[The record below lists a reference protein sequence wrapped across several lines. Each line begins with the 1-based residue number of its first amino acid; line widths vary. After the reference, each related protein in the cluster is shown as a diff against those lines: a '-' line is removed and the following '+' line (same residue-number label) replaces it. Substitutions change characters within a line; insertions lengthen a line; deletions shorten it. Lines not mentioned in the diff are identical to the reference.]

1 MQGQLG
7 STVAPTGEAPVQEG
21 VPVLGASAGGGS
33 VVLPHPGKEGC
44 VCGLPSG
51 KETMNWDPQGQ
62 LGEERGQGGGR
73 LPYCPLPLSPEG
85 ISPWGHP
92 VLFLGS
98 SCCSRSPAARPSSS
112 IPLPPPA
119 PPSPYSWT
127 ERRHARK
134 FGAFALL

>member
-7 STVAPTGEAPVQEG
+7 STVVPTGEAPVQEG

-44 VCGLPSG
+44 VRGLPSG

-73 LPYCPLPLSPEG
+73 PPYCPPPLSPEG
-85 ISPWGHP
+85 ISPWGHL

-98 SCCSRSPAARPSSS
+98 SCCSHCLPLLQHPSS
-112 IPLPPPA
+112 
-119 PPSPYSWT
+119 PSCATQSLLLD
-127 ERRHARK
+127 RK
-134 FGAFALL
+134 TPC